1 MSAAGP
7 LAYLI
12 SPQTWSGFKVSKHH
26 YAVALAGRGWRVVFI
41 NPPAKL
47 GRIGAIKVDNTEIDN
62 VVSVNYQPFFPY
74 SLKFRSRG
82 LFDKLMCLQALVIR
96 QKMGKPDLVW
106 DFDNAYQFRDLRAF
120 GAATTIFHLVD
131 DVGRHGLGDKHADH
145 FLALHP
151 RFLENAGGPVR
162 DNYVIG
168 HGLGAM
174 HVAAKPE
181 HYVSA
186 TNSASPHIGLVANLG
201 AEWLDWAAV
210 AEMVSRHPEARFTFW
225 GPLPKV
231 SCTPAILQTVI
242 SAKNATFPG
251 LTSPED
257 IIAQSVDVDIWLL
270 PFLSEKFE
278 GGCPVDSHKVLEYLS
293 TGKVVLMSWLEAY
306 QGNSL
311 VSMSDSPESRD
322 LPERLDQLLCD
333 LTVVNASEVCEARRS
348 YALARSYERRLDQ
361 IWKMTG
367 LASTSTM
374 YELMSSAA

>member
-131 DVGRHGLGDKHADH
+131 DVGRHGLGDKGADH
-145 FLALHP
+145 FLTLHP
-151 RFLENAGGPVR
+151 RFIENAGGAVHE
-162 DNYVIG
+162 NCVIG

-174 HVAAKPE
+174 YVAAALANP
-181 HYVSA
+181 SLPTGPA
-186 TNSASPHIGLVANLG
+186 GPHIGLVANLA
-201 AEWLDWAAV
+201 AEWLDWPSV

-225 GPLPKV
+225 GPLPKAG
-231 SCTPAILQTVI
+231 CTPAVLRTVL
-242 SAKNATFPG
+242 SATNVTFPG
-251 LTSPED
+251 LTSPEE
-257 IIAQSVDVDIWLL
+257 IIAQSVDVDVWLL

-278 GGCPVDSHKVLEYLS
+278 SGCPVDSHKVLEYLS

-306 QGNSL
+306 RGNSL
-311 VSMSDSPESRD
+311 VSMSDGPEIRD
-322 LPERLDQLLCD
+322 LPGRLDQLLDD
-333 LTVVNASEVCEARRS
+333 LTVANASELCEARRS

-361 IWKMTG
+361 ILEITG
-367 LASTSTM
+367 LASTSK
-374 YELMSSAA
+374 LHGLLSSAA